1 MTGMPCLA
9 NRDALSLRP
18 VAPCVPSQT
27 NHHRTF
33 DWKYYGPSVG
43 PGPGRR
49 PMEVTHLKKI
59 KKKLAKQLRVL
70 RKKFDIQTAVLK
82 GKEDLLKGKDDLLKG
97 KDNLLHEKALSQSL
111 AAAIIEDKKAE
122 IKALKMDL
130 LQAKG
135 LLSAKGIFERILQ
148 LIHEETLN
156 LRGKFNATLV
166 CANLALH
173 TSDGIFF
180 SIIELRRK

>member
-1 MTGMPCLA
+1 MTGMPCVA

-18 VAPCVPSQT
+18 VALCVPFQT
-27 NHHRTF
+27 NHRLEILL
-33 DWKYYGPSVG
+33 SECRA
-43 PGPGRR
+43 GRR